1 MVTTRRQIV
10 SASAAARVTN
20 AGTNPGTT
28 VTIHNTGN
36 QAASAGAAAHANLQ
50 SNGNSRAASW
60 HWTVDNHEAV
70 QSFEHTARC
79 WHAGNATGNNTSIAI
94 EVAMNM
100 TGAGW
105 AAAAEN
111 ATQLAA
117 MILKQRGLGSG
128 ALRQHANWMAKNCP
142 EWIRAGK
149 DGYSWDW
156 FVRRTAEHLGGPAV
170 LPPAGGGT
178 PTLHAMGWRT
188 LYQGLTGEDVRA
200 LQNWLITA
208 GYPVGTAGADASF
221 GPATH
226 NAVIAYQRA
235 VGVAADGYVGS
246 DTQTAMRAGLGIV
259 TPGVPVAPGVGNLT
273 ADGWWGPG
281 TTGRAQ
287 EVLGTPIDRTVV
299 SQWEGARATN
309 PGLVGGWEWVKDPK
323 GSPLVRAIQ
332 DKLNAERDAGLVADG
347 IWGRNTA
354 LALQRA
360 LGTTA
365 DGVVPGPSPMVRA
378 LQTNL
383 NDGRLF

>member
-10 SASAAARVTN
+10 SASVAARVTN
-20 AGTNPGTT
+20 AGTNVGST

-60 HWTVDNHEAV
+60 HWTVDNTEAV

-79 WHAGNATGNNTSIAI
+79 WHAGNGTGNNTSIAI

-117 MILKQRGLGSG
+117 MILKQRGLGTA

-156 FVRRTAEHLGGPAV
+156 FVRRTATHLGGTAV
-170 LPPAGGGT
+170 LPPAAGGT

-188 LYQGLTGEDVRA
+188 LYAGLAGNDVRA
-200 LQNWLITA
+200 LQNWLIEA
-208 GYPVGTAGADASF
+208 GYSVGAAGADGSF
-221 GPATH
+221 GPATN

-235 VGVAADGYVGS
+235 AGIAADGYVGP
-246 DTQTAMRAGLGIV
+246 DTQTAMRAGLAIV
-259 TPGVPVAPGVGNLT
+259 TPGEPVAPGVGELV
-273 ADGWWGPG
+273 ADGWWGPE

-287 EVLGTPIDRTVV
+287 QVMGTPIDRIIS
-299 SQWEGARATN
+299 SQWQGVRGAH
-309 PGLVGGWEWVKDPK
+309 PGLVGGWEWVQNPT
-323 GSPLVRAIQ
+323 GSTLIRAVQVR
-332 DKLNAERDAGLVADG
+332 LNTERGAGLTEDG

-354 LALQRA
+354 VALQTA

-365 DGVVPGPSPMVRA
+365 DGVVPGPSPMVVA

-383 NDGRLF
+383 NDGALF